1 MIMKHDIC
9 CIGHITL
16 DHIVTPFTDVFM
28 PGGTAF
34 YFANAMAALEAKK
47 SLLVT
52 SLAEPQIDAALAIRK
67 LGVDVDIIL
76 SPKTVCFENIYGE
89 NQNNRTQR
97 VTNKARQFSVDDLRH
112 IDAGIYHLGTLLADD
127 FAPDAIPFLSS
138 KGQVSVDAQ
147 GFLRRVDGVDV
158 NPCTWADKMTLLPF
172 IHTLKANE
180 HEMFSLTGYTAP
192 HKAAL
197 QLAAWGVKEV
207 VLTLGDKG
215 SLIYTS
221 GQFFEIPAYHV
232 QCVADATGCGDT
244 YMAGYL
250 FKRSQGFPPDDS
262 GRFAAA
268 MCSLKLERSGPFC
281 GTIAQVNSLMQ

>member
-1 MIMKHDIC
+1 MKHDIS

-16 DHIVTPFTDVFM
+16 DHIVTPRTDIFM

-34 YFANAMAALEAKK
+34 YFANAMAALKAE
-47 SLLVT
+47 SFLLVT
-52 SLAEPQIDAALAIRK
+52 SLAQAQMDAAHAIADK
-67 LGVDVDIIL
+67 GIDVETIP
-76 SPKTVCFENIYGE
+76 SPQTVCFENIYGE

-97 VTNKARQFSVDDLRH
+97 VTNKAHQFTVNDLRH

-127 FAPDAIPFLSS
+127 FAADVIPFLSK
-138 KGQVSVDAQ
+138 KGKVSVDAQ

-158 NPCTWADKMTLLPF
+158 NPCTWGDKMALLPF
-172 IHTLKANE
+172 ISILKANE
-180 HEMFSLTGYTAP
+180 HEMFSLTGYTSP

-221 GQFFEIPAYHV
+221 GQFFEIPAYPV
-232 QCVADATGCGDT
+232 LCVTDATGCGDT

-250 FKRSQGFPPDDS
+250 FMRSQGFSPDKS

-268 MCSLKLERSGPFC
+268 MCSLKLEHSGPFC
-281 GTIAQVNSLMQ
+281 GTAAQISSLMQ